1 VSRVEGRHEHSS
13 IVERVCRR
21 VKVARPH
28 QGKERAAPEG
38 AAPSASPEGPY
49 EAVSV
54 IVVLVADEL

>member
-13 IVERVCRR
+13 IVESLCRR
-21 VKVARPH
+21 VQAARLH

-38 AAPSASPEGPY
+38 AAPSAGPEGPY